1 MTTQPA
7 LSTVSLSPLV
17 LRETITHRPK
27 FDPSNHLNCDPD
39 RSDTSTMDPSETT
52 LPRILDDLRAS
63 TRLPHLHVLDMRIS
77 LLERTHYM
85 FRNVPSSPATTGRL
99 TDPGLII
106 ISHAEVGILTSGP
119 GLTS

>member
-7 LSTVSLSPLV
+7 LSTVSFSPLV
-17 LRETITHRPK
+17 LREMITHRLK
-27 FDPSNHLNCDPD
+27 FDPSNYLNCDLD
-39 RSDTSTMDPSETT
+39 RSDISTMDFFETT

-63 TRLPHLHVLDMRIS
+63 TRLPYLHVLDMRIS

>member
-1 MTTQPA
+1 MATQPA
-7 LSTVSLSPLV
+7 LSTTSFSPLV
-17 LRETITHRPK
+17 LREMITHRLK
-27 FDPSNHLNCDPD
+27 FDPSNYLNCDLD
-39 RSDTSTMDPSETT
+39 RSDISTVDFFETT

-99 TDPGLII
+99 TDPGLVI
-106 ISHAEVGILTSGP
+106 ISHAEVGLLTRGSGLP
-119 GLTS
+119 S